1 MNTNLF
7 CCVVNFNNKIKM
19 RQYIRPKE
27 EEKAKEE
34 KNFDEQKT
42 REE

>member
-7 CCVVNFNNKIKM
+7 CCVVNLNKIKM